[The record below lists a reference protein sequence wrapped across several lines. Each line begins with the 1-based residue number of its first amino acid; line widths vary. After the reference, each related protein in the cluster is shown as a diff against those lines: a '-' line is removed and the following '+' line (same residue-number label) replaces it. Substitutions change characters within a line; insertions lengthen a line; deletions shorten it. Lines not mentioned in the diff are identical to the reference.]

1 MDKLGFAR
9 SNRSDSH
16 CQLPNEVII
25 FEFVGLH
32 RRLVTDYRR
41 ILILNWVR
49 LNRLPSLICSVF
61 IFTVS
66 RLFALYTAK
75 HKLLQNCNMQITT
88 HNIVN
93 DRCRIT
99 ALHLQ
104 PISTRS
110 RSSKLAAANRF

>member
-25 FEFVGLH
+25 FEFIGLH

-61 IFTVS
+61 IFTDFS
-66 RLFALYTAK
+66 TFCTLYSKTQAVT
-75 HKLLQNCNMQITT
+75 KLQY
-88 HNIVN
+88 
-93 DRCRIT
+93 
-99 ALHLQ
+99 
-104 PISTRS
+104 
-110 RSSKLAAANRF
+110 ANYNAQYS